1 MFPETGDYFKGY
13 YNEGYYSKG
22 YYNKGYYNELKTQEI
37 PELISFWETPDAYN

>member
-37 PELISFWETPDAYN
+37 PELISFLGDARRL